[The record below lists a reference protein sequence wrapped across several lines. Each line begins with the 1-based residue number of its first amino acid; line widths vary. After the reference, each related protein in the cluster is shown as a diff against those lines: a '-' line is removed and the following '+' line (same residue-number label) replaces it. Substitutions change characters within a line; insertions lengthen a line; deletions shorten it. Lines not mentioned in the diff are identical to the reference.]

1 MIKLGTMSLNV
12 RSTTATEFA
21 GIVSDLGLDVIE
33 LHSSAFESTDLDYLR
48 DLKMDLMKKG
58 LPIGYIGI
66 SNNFG
71 RPVEEHP
78 EQISLIKKW
87 IDVASFMSC
96 PIVRVFAAYLP
107 EDCTDEEAIW
117 PPMIS
122 GFKEV
127 AEYGYEKGILV
138 GLQNHNHN
146 NVTRTGNDLIRALRE
161 TDHPYFTHILDTGQ
175 YAGSPGASGHRGT
188 SHPNYDCY
196 DSITKTAPY
205 AVYIRAKFY
214 QIDSGVEE
222 WLDYPRILDILRAQN
237 YNGCISIVYEGESD
251 PIESMRKAA
260 SYLRSIF

>member
-12 RSTTATEFA
+12 RNTTATEFA
-21 GIVSDLGLDVIE
+21 EIVSDLGLDVIE

-78 EQISLIKKW
+78 DQISLIKKW

-127 AEYGYEKGILV
+127 AEYGITVNAVCPGLIDTEMVRSTISDERKHEYADMFPVKRLGQPSEVADLV
-138 GLQNHNHN
+138 SFLASDQASYI
-146 NVTRTGNDLIRALRE
+146 T
-161 TDHPYFTHILDTGQ
+161 
-175 YAGSPGASGHRGT
+175 GAS
-188 SHPNYDCY
+188 
-196 DSITKTAPY
+196 
-205 AVYIRAKFY
+205 
-214 QIDSGVEE
+214 ID
-222 WLDYPRILDILRAQN
+222 I
-237 YNGCISIVYEGESD
+237 NGGDLMI
-251 PIESMRKAA
+251 
-260 SYLRSIF
+260 

>member
-12 RSTTATEFA
+12 RNTTATEFA

-188 SHPNYDCY
+188 SHPIMIVTIVLLRLRRMLYIFELNFTRLIAVSKSGWIILAS
-196 DSITKTAPY
+196 SISCEHRTIMVVFQLFTKGN
-205 AVYIRAKFY
+205 
-214 QIDSGVEE
+214 QI
-222 WLDYPRILDILRAQN
+222 L
-237 YNGCISIVYEGESD
+237 
-251 PIESMRKAA
+251 
-260 SYLRSIF
+260 